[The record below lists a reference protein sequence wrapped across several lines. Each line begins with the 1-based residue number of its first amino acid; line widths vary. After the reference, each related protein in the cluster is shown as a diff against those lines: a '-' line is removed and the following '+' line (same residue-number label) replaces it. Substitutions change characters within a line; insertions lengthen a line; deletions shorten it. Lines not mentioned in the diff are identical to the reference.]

1 MTASQNRQRKAERT
15 RSLILEVAA
24 LRFAERGYSQ
34 TRLEEIGQDV
44 GIGRSAVLY
53 HFKDKQLL
61 YRAVLDELFGGLLV
75 AMRSSLT
82 AAGTLADRIEDAVS
96 AFVDYMGHHPTAAR
110 LAVRESLNSD
120 PENRRDIQQ
129 RAQPFLSLLE
139 MIFEE
144 GERSGVLRPLR
155 SDPLHFVSTVAG
167 STLFY
172 VASLPTFVGEL
183 PYDLLCEEQLEA
195 HKRDVLDITRRL
207 LGIHGPRPVAEPTES
222 NERRRT

>member
-1 MTASQNRQRKAERT
+1 MTATLRRQKKAEQT
-15 RSLILEVAA
+15 RSLILTSAA
-24 LRFAERGYSQ
+24 LRFAKRGYSE
-34 TRLEEIGQDV
+34 TRLEEIGHDV

-61 YRAVLDELFGGLLV
+61 YRAVLDDLFGGLLG

-82 AAGTLADRIEDAVS
+82 AAGTLAERIEAAVS

-120 PENRRDIQQ
+120 SESREELQQ
-129 RAQPFLSLLE
+129 QARPFLSLLE

-155 SDPLHFVSTVAG
+155 TDPLHFVSTVVG

-207 LGIHGPRPVAEPTES
+207 LGIHGPRPVAEPTEPK
-222 NERRRT
+222 

>member
-1 MTASQNRQRKAERT
+1 MTATQKREGKAERT
-15 RSLILEVAA
+15 RAQILEVAA
-24 LRFAERGYSQ
+24 LRFSESGFSE
-34 TRLEEIGQDV
+34 TRLEDVGRDV

-61 YRAVLDELFGGLLV
+61 YRAVLDQLFGGLL
-75 AMRSSLT
+75 AELRSPLM
-82 AAGTLADRIEDAVS
+82 APGTLANRLEDAVRT
-96 AFVDYMGHHPTAAR
+96 FVDYMGRHPTAAR
-110 LAVRESLNSD
+110 LALRESINPD
-120 PENRRDIQQ
+120 PMIRQEIQ
-129 RAQPFLSLLE
+129 AQARPFLSLLE

-144 GERSGVLRPLR
+144 GERSGVFRPLR

-183 PYDLLCEEQLEA
+183 PYDPLCDEQLEA

-207 LGIHGPRPVAEPTES
+207 LGIRGPKAV
-222 NERRRT
+222 